1 MTFIKDIYKS
11 LNPNQTVFSLADLSS
26 VNPLYNGP
34 KLNSAIKYLVKNKD
48 LIRVSK
54 GLYSLN
60 NNYSRQEL
68 ANKYRVPSYISLY
81 TVLAESGV
89 VFQPYSSIYLLSQ
102 RSEIK
107 NINEVSVIYR
117 KIKDSILL
125 NRLGIVNTNGVFKAT
140 PERAV
145 CDKIYLD
152 GDEYFDNIR
161 GIDWELIKKINSE
174 VYNNNQVISKWILQN
189 TKPI

>member
-26 VNPLYNGP
+26 INPLYNGP

-60 NNYSRQEL
+60 NDYSRQEL

-107 NINEVSVIYR
+107 NIKEVSVIYR

-152 GDEYFDNIR
+152 GDEYFDNVR
-161 GIDWELIKKINSE
+161 SIDWELIKKINSE